1 MNKKYGCDVVEYDEL
16 VSEGMFSKEFIDD
29 LKKFG
34 CVEVLRLNQRKKGM
48 TSSGAKLRCHWNVM
62 SLVSAYGGN
71 HKHGYLLEQNWEDDW
86 AQLTYHSAWL
96 TPEKQLVCVT
106 PRDRNGKRF
115 KSKDTF
121 FFMFPDNGEL
131 NIKYDSVVWTH
142 RNFFEYDSVSED
154 SITPPIL
161 MPHYRNA
168 RIKHK
173 IKVLDDS
180 IFEKEVKQKLNG
192 LFSKKSIL
200 TNKSFD
206 EIYETPYA
214 RKMRDLFVLPKN
226 KKHSK
231 KLRKQREELSFHL
244 SAA

>member
-16 VSEGMFSKEFIDD
+16 VSKGLFNKEFIDD
-29 LKKFG
+29 LHKFG
-34 CVEVLRLNQRKKGM
+34 CLEVLRLNKRKKGM
-48 TSSGAKLRCHWNVM
+48 TSSGTKLRCHWNVM

-71 HKHGYLLEQNWEDDW
+71 HKHGYLLEQNWDDDW
-86 AQLTYHSAWL
+86 ASLIYHSAWL

-121 FFMFPDNGEL
+121 FFMFPDNAEM
-131 NIKYDSVVWTH
+131 NIKYHNVAWTY
-142 RNFFEYDSVSED
+142 RNFFELDSVMGESD
-154 SITPPIL
+154 TLPNH

-173 IKVLDDS
+173 IKVIDDS
-180 IFEKEVKQKLNG
+180 IFEKEINQKLNG

-214 RKMRDLFVLPKN
+214 RKMRELFVHPKN

-244 SAA
+244 CAS